1 MAYSCCSWAA
11 TSYSQ
16 VVEVVEEVFIIAKL
30 CHVDLLVLQR
40 TSIEWV
46 MILCDLVSVLARS
59 WHLDRTWPVG
69 VNVAEAISQIL
80 KGSLRNVF
88 GLVQANKEV
97 NWSNTSLSSLL
108 RHKEE
113 IKALVTLG
121 VLDKISIND
130 GSRLWV
136 LNLSSSSIGEHS
148 LVDSLVD
155 NDEGD
160 WWWSTDLVI
169 ERFQS

>member
-1 MAYSCCSWAA
+1 
-11 TSYSQ
+11 
-16 VVEVVEEVFIIAKL
+16 
-30 CHVDLLVLQR
+30 
-40 TSIEWV
+40 
-46 MILCDLVSVLARS
+46 
-59 WHLDRTWPVG
+59 
-69 VNVAEAISQIL
+69 
-80 KGSLRNVF
+80 
-88 GLVQANKEV
+88 
-97 NWSNTSLSSLL
+97 LSSLL

-113 IKALVTLG
+113 IKALVTFG

-130 GSRLWV
+130 GSRLRV

-160 WWWSTDLVI
+160 WWWSTNLVI